1 MWEGLKTDHLST
13 LIVFVF
19 FILTNTT
26 LEALTNLMASHFC
39 IVEEA
44 QGPGPSFSSVFQS
57 SLFEETASGVAIAGF
72 QAPQSTHLPLGRGA
86 ADRKCFLLSIALHE
100 MIRDS
105 FHSNE
110 KSSVGPPL
118 TGLQLRLFRSW
129 EEEGERVALDFLP
142 GPVHIA

>member
-26 LEALTNLMASHFC
+26 LEALTNLTASHFC

-44 QGPGPSFSSVFQS
+44 QGPGPSSSSVFQS
-57 SLFEETASGVAIAGF
+57 RLFEEAASGVAITGF
-72 QAPQSTHLPLGRGA
+72 QAPQSTPSP
-86 ADRKCFLLSIALHE
+86 RKRYSRPEMFSSQYSFTE

-110 KSSVGPPL
+110 KSSVGPSL

-129 EEEGERVALDFLP
+129 EEEGERGALDFLP

>member
-1 MWEGLKTDHLST
+1 M
-13 LIVFVF
+13 
-19 FILTNTT
+19 

-44 QGPGPSFSSVFQS
+44 QGPGLSCSSVFQR
-57 SLFEETASGVAIAGF
+57 SLFEEAL
-72 QAPQSTHLPLGRGA
+72 QEWQSLVSSSRSPHLPQGRGA
-86 ADRKCFLLSIALHE
+86 ADRKCFLLSIPLHE
-100 MIRDS
+100 KIRDS

-110 KSSVGPPL
+110 KSSVGPSL

-129 EEEGERVALDFLP
+129 EEEGERVALDSVP